1 MSNIQIERY
10 QDQSITKDWAGCI
23 YDDNE
28 SWIIFLDADGRP
40 SLYWPQRDENGGVI
54 GEPIVLS
61 K

>member
-10 QDQSITKDWAGCI
+10 QGLIGDHWAGCI
-23 YDDNE
+23 YDDSD

-54 GEPIVLS
+54 GEPVVLS